1 MRSVLWRR
9 SRAATRSHKTMKV
22 AHWPPP
28 PISRPASPSI
38 SACATALCVPRR
50 TSSRQIATMPKP
62 NATISFEARLGRLEA
77 IVHELEGDQIEL
89 ARALELFEEG
99 VECLRAASKELA
111 DARSKVQRLV
121 ERDDGSFELTDF
133 RG

>member
-1 MRSVLWRR
+1 M
-9 SRAATRSHKTMKV
+9 A
-22 AHWPPP
+22 
-28 PISRPASPSI
+28 
-38 SACATALCVPRR
+38 
-50 TSSRQIATMPKP
+50 KP
-62 NATISFEARLGRLEA
+62 NATIPFEARLGRLEA
-77 IVHELEGDQIEL
+77 IVHELEGDQIAL

>member
-1 MRSVLWRR
+1 
-9 SRAATRSHKTMKV
+9 
-22 AHWPPP
+22 
-28 PISRPASPSI
+28 
-38 SACATALCVPRR
+38 
-50 TSSRQIATMPKP
+50 MPKP
-62 NATISFEARLGRLEA
+62 NATVPFEARLDRLEA

-121 ERDDGSFELTDF
+121 ERDDGTFALTDF

>member
-1 MRSVLWRR
+1 M
-9 SRAATRSHKTMKV
+9 A
-22 AHWPPP
+22 
-28 PISRPASPSI
+28 
-38 SACATALCVPRR
+38 
-50 TSSRQIATMPKP
+50 KP
-62 NATISFEARLGRLEA
+62 NVAPAASFESRLDRLEA

-111 DARSKVQRLV
+111 DARARVQRLV
-121 ERDDGSFELTDF
+121 ERDDGSFELKDL